1 MGTHPIFES
10 DFDCLTEKGETGW
23 RMPREGLTNIL
34 TRATFSKQNER
45 VKYSRI
51 DEQSRFLISDEE
63 TQSQQA
69 IRAQLKNDGY
79 RLDEISDD
87 SDIDLILPSLRH
99 EKTFIEEVKEKLC
112 CCFLWPWPSNRK
124 LISLFPFFL
133 RSNFIVKI
141 LWAVFCAK
149 IRFEISSLDV

>member
-1 MGTHPIFES
+1 
-10 DFDCLTEKGETGW
+10 
-23 RMPREGLTNIL
+23 MPREGLTNIL

-87 SDIDLILPSLRH
+87 SDIDLILPSIRN
-99 EKTFIEEVKEKLC
+99 EKTFVAEVMEKLC
-112 CCFLWPWPSNRK
+112 CCFL
-124 LISLFPFFL
+124 
-133 RSNFIVKI
+133 
-141 LWAVFCAK
+141 
-149 IRFEISSLDV
+149 